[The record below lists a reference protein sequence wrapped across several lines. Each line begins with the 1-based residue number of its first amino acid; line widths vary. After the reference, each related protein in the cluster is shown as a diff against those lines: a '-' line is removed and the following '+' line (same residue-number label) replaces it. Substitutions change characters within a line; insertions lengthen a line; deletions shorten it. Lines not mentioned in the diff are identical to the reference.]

1 MSCSTKGGKKM
12 TLLKNVIFVG
22 IFITGISLGL
32 LPGEQTQSSRTNK
45 LTGIQGKLGIELS
58 DISRT
63 QILVL
68 RTFHLRQLG
77 DQFSPVMLDSLIAH
91 LAKFKPDVIAVEA
104 ITPNLIYE
112 LKRKQEIS
120 SLAKE
125 VLQTFASEQ
134 LKLGKMAQ
142 DILNISQVEAQ
153 QDYKRTFRMFV
164 KDGFYRISS
173 KQRARLILLM
183 LAMYDPNSALLQW
196 EYYKEDEKQT
206 QSYIPK
212 NIAEILEE
220 KLKRV
225 NEIPALAV
233 RLALELGLQRLYP
246 VDDFEDLDAVEEYL
260 PQLKKEM
267 AVNPLFKKTK
277 KSEVYLEA
285 EQRLAE
291 SITTNDLLSYYRFLN
306 SAKYIVSDVQ
316 TQWGKLLQVKSSS
329 GAARKRL
336 GLWET
341 RNLKITSHIRTVN
354 AMHPGARI
362 LVIYGAAHKPF
373 LEEYLSSLIDVK
385 LKEFEDILCEDKS

>member
-1 MSCSTKGGKKM
+1 
-12 TLLKNVIFVG
+12 
-22 IFITGISLGL
+22 
-32 LPGEQTQSSRTNK
+32 
-45 LTGIQGKLGIELS
+45 
-58 DISRT
+58 
-63 QILVL
+63 
-68 RTFHLRQLG
+68 
-77 DQFSPVMLDSLIAH
+77 MLDSLIAH